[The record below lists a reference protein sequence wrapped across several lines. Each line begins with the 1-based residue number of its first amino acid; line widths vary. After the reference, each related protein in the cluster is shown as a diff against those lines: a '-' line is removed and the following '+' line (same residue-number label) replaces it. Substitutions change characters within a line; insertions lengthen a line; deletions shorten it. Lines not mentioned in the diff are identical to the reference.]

1 MVVAPLK
8 MLRSVAFLM
17 LQSNFKLQVH
27 VTVISWPAVHKTCQG
42 VCQVQ
47 EWVNKQVCSVTM
59 HANGSTSGSRSTVTL
74 FTCTIT
80 QWKYKQLSLPPNF
93 TLMGTH
99 PNTLQYV
106 VSSRDDS
113 ATQVLIPHITVTMLS
128 PGGGPY
134 VSFILFS
141 TLALR
146 FLWTS
151 IEVVREEKFTFSNI
165 CNKFKE

>member
-1 MVVAPLK
+1 
-8 MLRSVAFLM
+8 MLQSLM
-17 LQSNFKLQVH
+17 SQSNFKLQVH

-47 EWVNKQVCSVTM
+47 ECVNKQVCSVTM

-74 FTCTIT
+74 LTCTIM
-80 QWKYKQLSLPPNF
+80 QWKYKQLSLSPNF
-93 TLMGTH
+93 TLMGGH
-99 PNTLQYV
+99 PNTV

-113 ATQVLIPHITVTMLS
+113 ATLVLIPHITVTMLS

-141 TLALR
+141 TLASR

-151 IEVVREEKFTFSNI
+151 IEVVHEEKFTFSNI
-165 CNKFKE
+165 CNKFKG